1 MKRTAAIWTAAWLL
15 AGTAGAAMLPAT
27 ALAQDWKQYSYPDAG
42 FAIQFPEPPAVQHST
57 YQSPAGVALPMTRY
71 VARQD
76 GIVYTLDIVDF
87 AGRHADG
94 TTTIAEVEKSFAVSG
109 KVTVAID
116 ARVNREFG
124 RELSVSGTDASRSAV
139 ALFFVDDHLFILQG
153 RSLPPDAITRSGD
166 AVRFEESLQFIGA
179 NRGFG
184 GFRGFG
190 EGGGFGRSGTFGRPT
205 GGRFGAFNPAGVS
218 ACQGKSAGDS
228 VQLQTPRGPVAA
240 TCTLVA
246 RPNEPPAGP
255 PAPEPA
261 Q

>member
-1 MKRTAAIWTAAWLL
+1 MKRTAALWTAAWLL
-15 AGTAGAAMLPAT
+15 VGSAAT
-27 ALAQDWKQYSYPDAG
+27 ALLPLPALAQEWKQYSYPDAG

-71 VARQD
+71 VAHQD

-87 AGRHADG
+87 GGGHADG
-94 TTTIAEVEKSFAVSG
+94 TSTIAETEKSFAASG

-124 RELSVSGTDASRSAV
+124 RELSVSGADGSRSAV
-139 ALFFVDDHLFILQG
+139 AIFFVDGHLFLLQG

-179 NRGFG
+179 NGGFG
-184 GFRGFG
+184 GFRRFERGGRFG
-190 EGGGFGRSGTFGRPT
+190 KPAEFVAPP
-205 GGRFGAFNPAGVS
+205 GGRFGAFNPAGLS

-246 RPNEPPAGP
+246 RPNAPPP
-255 PAPEPA
+255 DAPRG
-261 Q
+261 